1 MIQRVRVRQWQ
12 GMLPPFQASV
22 PPIARISQ
30 LHAGLASGSV
40 CTGGRGAAG
49 MDLSTTTGI
58 VGAAIAGT
66 VDAFSESA
74 SGKRAAIG
82 AQSSAQRWSFEA
94 IYDEFKTPIY
104 NYVYHLVGNR
114 EQADDL
120 TQDTFLKAFKALP
133 KMDGNLK
140 LSAWLYRIATNT
152 AYDALRRR
160 KLIAWMPW
168 QDLDHEPAD
177 VESADPQETIGTTEL
192 VNAALRRMPQHYRA
206 ALLLYTREGYSYA
219 EIAKTLH
226 IAESGV
232 KMYLSRARH
241 SFREHYRALE
251 NGGGGER

>member
-1 MIQRVRVRQWQ
+1 
-12 GMLPPFQASV
+12 
-22 PPIARISQ
+22 
-30 LHAGLASGSV
+30 
-40 CTGGRGAAG
+40 
-49 MDLSTTTGI
+49 MDLSTTSAI
-58 VGAAIAGT
+58 VGASIAAGT
-66 VDAFSESA
+66 ADAFSETSSA
-74 SGKRAAIG
+74 KRAAIG
-82 AQSSAQRWSFEA
+82 AQSSAQHWSFET

-133 KMDGNLK
+133 KMDANLK

-160 KLIAWMPW
+160 KLIAWLPW

-177 VESADPQETIGTTEL
+177 VESADPQVTIGTTEL
-192 VNAALRRMPQHYRA
+192 VRATLRRMPPQYRA
-206 ALLLYTREGYSYA
+206 ALLLYTQEGFSYA
-219 EIAKTLH
+219 EIAATLS

-251 NGGGGER
+251 QGGGVAR